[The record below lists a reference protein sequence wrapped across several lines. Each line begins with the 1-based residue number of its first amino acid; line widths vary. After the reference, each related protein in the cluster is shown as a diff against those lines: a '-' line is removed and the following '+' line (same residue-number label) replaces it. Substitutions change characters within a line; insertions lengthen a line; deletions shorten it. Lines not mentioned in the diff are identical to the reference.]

1 MVGSNMTSRRLPGTP
16 GVHPPRAPYRPPAVD
31 RFQYLLVLGLCLVGT
46 LPLELAL
53 GVRVWRRPARL
64 ARSVLPVA
72 AIFCV
77 YDVLA
82 IDAGWWDYDPRY
94 VTGLEVGFGLPL
106 EELAFFLVIPVC
118 GILTIEAVR
127 VRLRRR

>member
-1 MVGSNMTSRRLPGTP
+1 M
-16 GVHPPRAPYRPPAVD
+16 D
-31 RFQYLLVLGLCLVGT
+31 RFQYLLVLGLCLLGT
-46 LPLELAL
+46 LPLELVL

-72 AIFCV
+72 AAFCV

-82 IDAGWWDYDPRY
+82 IDAGWWDYEPRY
-94 VTGLEVGFGLPL
+94 VTGWEVGFGLPV